1 LINKKIKAMNL
12 LKETEVTYMIQDNET
27 QKIINSLNEIKK
39 IRNLSINDDDETSQD
54 KESEQQ
60 QDEGLH

>member
-1 LINKKIKAMNL
+1 MNL

-39 IRNLSINDDDETSQD
+39 IRNLNINDDDEASQD

>member
-1 LINKKIKAMNL
+1 MNL

-39 IRNLSINDDDETSQD
+39 IRNLNINDDDETSQD

>member
-1 LINKKIKAMNL
+1 MNL